1 MAKVNQAWRV
11 YLVMWGLFGLA
22 DLLLRF
28 MTGSDLL
35 QGVGISL
42 VFIAGVGLLVDG
54 FTERRTHPYMN
65 VLQGSVAATGTR

>member
-1 MAKVNQAWRV
+1 MRQYGKVSTKSGQ
-11 YLVMWGLFGLA
+11 LQFGVA
-22 DLLLRF
+22 GLLLRF

-54 FTERRTHPYMN
+54 FAEQRTHPYMN